1 MNLSKDPKKNII
13 CIGNSSSGIKETATF
28 NCPTINIGSRQKG
41 RLRSTNI
48 IDCDYSEE
56 QIYMAIKK
64 CLDDDIFKEICA
76 RSVNPYGLG
85 GAGQKIANHLATIKF
100 DDKLLTKKMTI

>member
-1 MNLSKDPKKNII
+1 
-13 CIGNSSSGIKETATF
+13 
-28 NCPTINIGSRQKG
+28 
-41 RLRSTNI
+41 
-48 IDCDYSEE
+48 
-56 QIYMAIKK
+56 MAIKK

-100 DDKLLTKKMTI
+100 DDKLFTKKMTI